1 MNIWIKSGT
10 KQRVQKM
17 FNKILR
23 QKKTQL
29 EEQIKLIEKS
39 IQEREQY
46 LGNINSQ
53 IEQTGRNLKEIQSK
67 LIESRKTLDEYR
79 HELGIAEGIITMQE
93 LGMEYTPNCNDLNKL
108 AVKKENIQK
117 SIASLIGN
125 NEAIITTRVY
135 RIDGSEAKGRQ
146 FQKTF
151 CENLL
156 IGFNSYYNKKKKSV
170 TQTNITKTEELLE
183 KKFITINNKAGL
195 MGVCINQEYLSYCIQ
210 LLYVELDEKI
220 AKTEERERIKEE
232 HRRLKEQ
239 EKLLAEAERAK
250 LELQKQRRMY
260 EQSLAK
266 ALNEQERQEFEAK
279 LKEIDK
285 READVDY
292 RINNSKAG
300 YLYITA
306 TKAMPNMTK
315 LGVTRRL
322 NPLVRIQELSTAS
335 TPWPFVCYGL
345 VFSDDAFDLETRIHE
360 YFDNKR
366 VNQENKHK
374 EFFYITPQEAIKV
387 LKEKF
392 GCDVHFVNEEE
403 GEDVNGIE

>member
-1 MNIWIKSGT
+1 
-10 KQRVQKM
+10 M
-17 FNKILR
+17 FNNLLKK
-23 QKKTQL
+23 QKQDLERQL
-29 EEQIKLIEKS
+29 EEIEKTIQIKTNRINEL
-39 IQEREQY
+39 
-46 LGNINSQ
+46 NSQ
-53 IEQTGRNLKEIQSK
+53 IVQTDGFLRQINQNIVNSK
-67 LIESRKTLDEYR
+67 RQIEEYKL
-79 HELGIAEGIITMQE
+79 ELGIAEGIITMQE
-93 LGMEYTPNCNDLNKL
+93 LGMEYTPNCNDLNEL
-108 AVKKENIQK
+108 AVKKVNIQK

-125 NEAIITTRVY
+125 NKAIITTRVY
-135 RIDGSEAKGRQ
+135 RIDGSESKGKK
-146 FQKTF
+146 FQKVF

-156 IGFNSYYNKKKKSV
+156 IGFNSYFNKKKKS
-170 TQTNITKTEELLE
+170 ITAYNYNSSVELI
-183 KKFITINNKAGL
+183 KSKFDKMNQKASL
-195 MGVCINQEYLSYCIQ
+195 MGVSINSTYLDLVLNLLQ
-210 LLYVELDEKI
+210 LELDEKI
-220 AKTEERERIKEE
+220 AKTEEKERIKEE
-232 HRRLKEQ
+232 RRRLREQ
-239 EKLLAEAERAK
+239 EKLLAEAEKAK

-279 LKEIDK
+279 LKEIDR

-366 VNQENKHK
+366 VNKENKHK

-387 LKEKF
+387 LKEEF
-392 GCDVHFVNEEE
+392 GCDIHFVNEEE
-403 GEDVNGIE
+403 SEEKE

>member
-1 MNIWIKSGT
+1 
-10 KQRVQKM
+10 M

-23 QKKTQL
+23 SQKTKL
-29 EEQIKLIEKS
+29 EEQINLIEKS
-39 IQEREQY
+39 IKEREQH
-46 LGNINSQ
+46 LANINSQ
-53 IEQTGRNLKEIQSK
+53 VEQSKQSLNEIQNK
-67 LIESRKTLDEYR
+67 LIESKTKLNNYQY
-79 HELGIAEGIITMQE
+79 ELGIAEGIITMQD
-93 LGMEYTPNCNDLNKL
+93 LGMEYTPAYSDLDEI
-108 AVKKENIQK
+108 ATKKAHIQK
-117 SIASLIGN
+117 FIASLIGN

-170 TQTNITKTEELLE
+170 TQANITKTEELLE
-183 KKFITINNKAGL
+183 KKFIAINNKAGL

-220 AKTEERERIKEE
+220 AKAEERERIKEE
-232 HRRLKEQ
+232 RRRLREQ
-239 EKLLAEAERAK
+239 EKLLAEAEKAK

-260 EQSLAK
+260 EQSLIK
-266 ALNEQERQEFEAK
+266 ALTEQERQEFEAK

-292 RINNSKAG
+292 RINNSRAG

-322 NPLVRIQELSTAS
+322 NPLVRIQELSSAA
-335 TPWPFVCYGL
+335 TPYPFVCYGL
-345 VFSDDAFDLETRIHE
+345 VFSDDAFDLEKRIHE

-366 VNQENKHK
+366 VNTENKHK

-392 GCDVHFVNEEE
+392 DCNVHFVNDESEDEEYK
-403 GEDVNGIE
+403 

>member
-1 MNIWIKSGT
+1 
-10 KQRVQKM
+10 M

-23 QKKTQL
+23 QHKARL
-29 EEQIKLIEKS
+29 EDKIREMEDS
-39 IQEREQY
+39 IQEQNKI
-46 LGNINSQ
+46 LANITSQ
-53 IEQTGRNLKEIQSK
+53 IEQEQFKLKETQNQLFDCRIK
-67 LIESRKTLDEYR
+67 LDECNKDIG
-79 HELGIAEGIITMQE
+79 LAEGILTMQD
-93 LGMEYTPNCNDLNKL
+93 LGIEYEPSLNDLDDI
-108 AVKKENIQK
+108 AYEKENVQRT
-117 SIASLIGN
+117 IARLLGN
-125 NEAIITTRVY
+125 DQVIIKTREY
-135 RIDGSEAKGRQ
+135 RIDGSDAKGNK

-151 CENLL
+151 CENMM
-156 IGFNSYYNKKKKSV
+156 ISFTTYYEKKRKGV
-170 TQTNITKTEELLE
+170 TKTNLTKTEELIK
-183 KKFITINNKAGL
+183 KKFETTNKKADL
-195 MGVCINQEYLSYCIQ
+195 LGVSISRRYLDLCMQ
-210 LLYVELDEKI
+210 LLHLELDQKI

-232 HRRLKEQ
+232 KSRLREQ
-239 EKLLAEAERAK
+239 ERLLAEAEKAK

-266 ALNEQERQEFEAK
+266 ALNEQERQEFESK

-322 NPLVRIQELSTAS
+322 NPLVRIQELSSAA
-335 TPWPFVCYGL
+335 TPYPFVCYGL

-366 VNQENKHK
+366 VNTENKHK
-374 EFFYITPQEAIKV
+374 EFFYITPQEAIKA

-392 GCDVHFVNEEE
+392 GCDVHFVNDESEDEE
-403 GEDVNGIE
+403 

>member
-1 MNIWIKSGT
+1 
-10 KQRVQKM
+10 M
-17 FNKILR
+17 FNNLLKK
-23 QKKTQL
+23 QKQDLECQL
-29 EEQIKLIEKS
+29 EEIEKTIQIKTNRINEL
-39 IQEREQY
+39 
-46 LGNINSQ
+46 NSQ
-53 IEQTGRNLKEIQSK
+53 IAQADGFLHQINQNIVNSK
-67 LIESRKTLDEYR
+67 RQIEEYKL
-79 HELGIAEGIITMQE
+79 ELGIAEGIITMQE
-93 LGMEYTPNCNDLNKL
+93 LGMEYTPNCNDLNEL
-108 AVKKENIQK
+108 AVKKVNIRK

-125 NEAIITTRVY
+125 NKAIITTRVY
-135 RIDGSEAKGRQ
+135 RIDDSEAKGKK
-146 FQKTF
+146 FQKVF

-156 IGFNSYYNKKKKSV
+156 IGFNSYFNKKKKS
-170 TQTNITKTEELLE
+170 ITAYNYNSSVELI
-183 KKFITINNKAGL
+183 KSKFDKMNQKASL
-195 MGVCINQEYLSYCIQ
+195 MGVSINSTYLDLVLNLLQ
-210 LLYVELDEKI
+210 LELDEKI
-220 AKTEERERIKEE
+220 AKTEEKERIKEE
-232 HRRLKEQ
+232 RRRLREQ
-239 EKLLAEAERAK
+239 EKLLAEAEKAK

-366 VNQENKHK
+366 VNKENKHK

-387 LKEKF
+387 LKEEF
-392 GCDVHFVNEEE
+392 GCDIHFVNEEE
-403 GEDVNGIE
+403 SEEKE

>member
-1 MNIWIKSGT
+1 
-10 KQRVQKM
+10 M
-17 FNKILR
+17 FNNLLKK
-23 QKKTQL
+23 QKQDLECQL
-29 EEQIKLIEKS
+29 EEIEKTIQIKTNRINEL
-39 IQEREQY
+39 
-46 LGNINSQ
+46 NSQ
-53 IEQTGRNLKEIQSK
+53 IAQADGFLRQINQNIVNSK
-67 LIESRKTLDEYR
+67 RQIEEYKL
-79 HELGIAEGIITMQE
+79 ELGIAEGIITMQE

-108 AVKKENIQK
+108 AVKKVNIQK

-125 NEAIITTRVY
+125 NKAIITTRVY
-135 RIDGSEAKGRQ
+135 RIDGSESKGKK
-146 FQKTF
+146 FQKVF

-156 IGFNSYYNKKKKSV
+156 IGFNSYFNKKKKS
-170 TQTNITKTEELLE
+170 ITAYNYNSSVELI
-183 KKFITINNKAGL
+183 KSKFDKMNQKASL
-195 MGVCINQEYLSYCIQ
+195 MGVSINSTYLDLVLNLLQ
-210 LLYVELDEKI
+210 LELDEKI
-220 AKTEERERIKEE
+220 VKTEEKERIKEE
-232 HRRLKEQ
+232 RRRLREQ
-239 EKLLAEAERAK
+239 EKLLTEAEKAK

-366 VNQENKHK
+366 VNKENKHK

-387 LKEKF
+387 LKEEF

-403 GEDVNGIE
+403 SGDEE

>member
-1 MNIWIKSGT
+1 MIRKGEWC
-10 KQRVQKM
+10 M
-17 FNKILR
+17 FNNLFKK
-23 QKKTQL
+23 QKQDLEHQLKEIEKTI
-29 EEQIKLIEKS
+29 QIKTNRINEL
-39 IQEREQY
+39 
-46 LGNINSQ
+46 NSQ
-53 IEQTGRNLKEIQSK
+53 ISQADDFLHQVNQNIANYKRQIEEYK
-67 LIESRKTLDEYR
+67 L
-79 HELGIAEGIITMQE
+79 ELGVAEGIITMQE
-93 LGMEYTPNCNDLNKL
+93 LGMEYTPNCNDLNDL
-108 AVKKENIQK
+108 AVKKANIQK

-125 NEAIITTRVY
+125 NKAIITTRVY

-156 IGFNSYYNKKKKSV
+156 IGFNSYYNNKKKSV
-170 TQTNITKTEELLE
+170 TQANITKTEELLE
-183 KKFITINNKAGL
+183 KKFIAINNKAGL

-210 LLYVELDEKI
+210 LLYAELDEKI
-220 AKTEERERIKEE
+220 AKAEERERINEE
-232 HRRLKEQ
+232 RRRLKEQ
-239 EKLLAEAERAK
+239 EKLLAEAEKAK

-260 EQSLAK
+260 EQSLSK

-300 YLYITA
+300 YLYVTA

-366 VNQENKHK
+366 VNKENKHK
-374 EFFYITPQEAIKV
+374 EFFYITPQEATKV
-387 LKEKF
+387 LKEEF
-392 GCDVHFVNEEE
+392 GCDVHFVNKEES
-403 GEDVNGIE
+403 EDADETN

>member
-1 MNIWIKSGT
+1 
-10 KQRVQKM
+10 M
-17 FNKILR
+17 FNKIFR
-23 QKKTQL
+23 QKKN
-29 EEQIKLIEKS
+29 QINLIEKT
-39 IQEREQY
+39 IEEKEKY
-46 LGNINSQ
+46 LSNINSQ
-53 IEQTGRNLKEIQSK
+53 IKEQNKKLDELQNKLTESK
-67 LIESRKTLDEYR
+67 TKLDEYQN
-79 HELGIAEGIITMQE
+79 EIGAVEGIITMQE
-93 LGMEYTPNCNDLNKL
+93 LGMEYTPVYNNLCEI
-108 AVKKENIQK
+108 AIKKANTQE
-117 SIASLIGN
+117 AIGTLFNN
-125 NEAIITTRVY
+125 NEVVVTTRVY
-135 RIDGSEAKGRQ
+135 RIDRSEVKGRQ
-146 FQKTF
+146 FQKIF

-156 IGFNSYYNKKKKSV
+156 VGFNSYYNKKKKSV
-170 TQTNITKTEELLE
+170 TQGNIIKTAELIR
-183 KKFITINNKAGL
+183 KKFDSINNKASL
-195 MGVCINQEYLSYCIQ
+195 MGVSINQKYLELSIQ
-210 LLYVELDEKI
+210 LLYLELDEKI

-232 HRRLKEQ
+232 RRRLREQ
-239 EKLLAEAERAK
+239 EKLLAEAEKAK

-260 EQSLAK
+260 EQSLEK
-266 ALNEQERQEFEAK
+266 ALNEQERQEFETK

-292 RINNSKAG
+292 RLQNSKAG

-366 VNQENKHK
+366 VNTENKHK

-387 LKEKF
+387 LKEEF

-403 GEDVNGIE
+403 SEDEE

>member
-1 MNIWIKSGT
+1 
-10 KQRVQKM
+10 M
-17 FNKILR
+17 FNNLLKK
-23 QKKTQL
+23 QKQDLECQL
-29 EEQIKLIEKS
+29 EEIEKTIQIKTNRINEL
-39 IQEREQY
+39 
-46 LGNINSQ
+46 NSQ
-53 IEQTGRNLKEIQSK
+53 IAQADGFLRQINQNIVNSK
-67 LIESRKTLDEYR
+67 RQIEEYKL
-79 HELGIAEGIITMQE
+79 ELGIAEGIITMQE
-93 LGMEYTPNCNDLNKL
+93 LGMEYTPNCNDLNEL
-108 AVKKENIQK
+108 AVKKVNIQK

-125 NEAIITTRVY
+125 NKAIITTRVY
-135 RIDGSEAKGRQ
+135 RIDGSEAKGKK
-146 FQKTF
+146 FQKVF

-156 IGFNSYYNKKKKSV
+156 VGFNSYFNKKKKS
-170 TQTNITKTEELLE
+170 ITAYNYNSSVELI
-183 KKFITINNKAGL
+183 KSKFDKMNQKASL
-195 MGVCINQEYLSYCIQ
+195 MGVSINSTYLDLVLNLLQ
-210 LLYVELDEKI
+210 LELDEKI
-220 AKTEERERIKEE
+220 VKTEEKERIKEE
-232 HRRLKEQ
+232 RRRLREQ
-239 EKLLAEAERAK
+239 EKLLAEAEKAK

-366 VNQENKHK
+366 VNKENKHK

-387 LKEKF
+387 LKEEF
-392 GCDVHFVNEEE
+392 GCDIHFVNEEE
-403 GEDVNGIE
+403 SEEKE

>member
-1 MNIWIKSGT
+1 
-10 KQRVQKM
+10 M
-17 FNKILR
+17 FNNLLKK
-23 QKKTQL
+23 QKQDLECQL
-29 EEQIKLIEKS
+29 EEIEKTIQIKTNRINEL
-39 IQEREQY
+39 
-46 LGNINSQ
+46 NSQ
-53 IEQTGRNLKEIQSK
+53 IAQADGFLRQINQNIVNSK
-67 LIESRKTLDEYR
+67 RQIEEYKL
-79 HELGIAEGIITMQE
+79 ELGIAEGIITTQE
-93 LGMEYTPNCNDLNKL
+93 LGMEYTPNCNDLNEL
-108 AVKKENIQK
+108 AVKKVNIQK

-125 NEAIITTRVY
+125 NKAIITTRVY
-135 RIDGSEAKGRQ
+135 RIDGSESKGKK
-146 FQKTF
+146 FQKVF

-156 IGFNSYYNKKKKSV
+156 IGFNSYFNKKKKS
-170 TQTNITKTEELLE
+170 ITAYNYNSSVELI
-183 KKFITINNKAGL
+183 KSKFDKMNQKASL
-195 MGVCINQEYLSYCIQ
+195 MGVSINSTYLDLVLNLLQ
-210 LLYVELDEKI
+210 LELDEKI
-220 AKTEERERIKEE
+220 VKTEEKERIKEE
-232 HRRLKEQ
+232 RRRLREQ
-239 EKLLAEAERAK
+239 EKLLAEAEKAK

-306 TKAMPNMTK
+306 TKTMPNMTK

-366 VNQENKHK
+366 VNKENKHK

-387 LKEKF
+387 LKEEF
-392 GCDVHFVNEEE
+392 GCDVQFVNEEE
-403 GEDVNGIE
+403 SGDEE

>member
-1 MNIWIKSGT
+1 MKRKGEGC
-10 KQRVQKM
+10 M
-17 FNKILR
+17 FNNLLKK
-23 QKKTQL
+23 QKQDLECQL
-29 EEQIKLIEKS
+29 EEIEKTIQIKTNRINEL
-39 IQEREQY
+39 
-46 LGNINSQ
+46 NSQ
-53 IEQTGRNLKEIQSK
+53 IAQADGFLRQINQNIVNSK
-67 LIESRKTLDEYR
+67 RQIEEYKL
-79 HELGIAEGIITMQE
+79 ELGVAEGIITMQE
-93 LGMEYTPNCNDLNKL
+93 LGMEYTPNCNDLNEL
-108 AVKKENIQK
+108 AVKKVNIQK

-125 NEAIITTRVY
+125 NKAIITTRVY
-135 RIDGSEAKGRQ
+135 RIDGSEAKGKK
-146 FQKTF
+146 FQKVF

-156 IGFNSYYNKKKKSV
+156 IGFNSYFNKKKKS
-170 TQTNITKTEELLE
+170 ITAYNYNSSVELI
-183 KKFITINNKAGL
+183 KSKFDKMNQKASL
-195 MGVCINQEYLSYCIQ
+195 MGVSINSTYLDLVLNLLQ
-210 LLYVELDEKI
+210 LELDEKI
-220 AKTEERERIKEE
+220 AKTEEKERIKEE
-232 HRRLKEQ
+232 RRKLREQ
-239 EKLLAEAERAK
+239 EKLLAEAEKAK

-360 YFDNKR
+360 YFNNKR
-366 VNQENKHK
+366 VNTENKHK

-387 LKEKF
+387 LKEEF

-403 GEDVNGIE
+403 SEDD

>member
-1 MNIWIKSGT
+1 MI
-10 KQRVQKM
+10 
-17 FNKILR
+17 FNKILKQ
-23 QKKTQL
+23 QKVKL
-29 EEQIKLIEKS
+29 EEQLNLIEKL

-46 LGNINSQ
+46 LDNVNSQ
-53 IEQTGRNLKEIQSK
+53 VEHSKVMLDEIQSK
-67 LIESRKTLDEYR
+67 LIESKTKLNDYQ

-93 LGMEYTPNCNDLNKL
+93 LGMEYTPAYSDLDEI
-108 AVKKENIQK
+108 ATKKANIQK

-156 IGFNSYYNKKKKSV
+156 IGFNSYYNNKKKSV
-170 TQTNITKTEELLE
+170 TQANITKTEELLE
-183 KKFITINNKAGL
+183 KKFIAINNKAGL

-210 LLYVELDEKI
+210 LLYAELDEKI

-232 HRRLKEQ
+232 RRRLREQ
-239 EKLLAEAERAK
+239 EKLLAEAEKAK

-266 ALNEQERQEFEAK
+266 ALSEKERQEFEAK

-292 RINNSKAG
+292 RINNSRAG

-306 TKAMPNMTK
+306 TKAMPNFCK
-315 LGVTRRL
+315 LGATRRL
-322 NPLVRIQELSTAS
+322 NPLVRLSELSSAS
-335 TPWPFVCYGL
+335 VPFPYICYGL
-345 VFSDDAFDLETRIHE
+345 VFSDDVFDLETKIHN
-360 YFDNKR
+360 YFDDKRTNK
-366 VNQENKHK
+366 ENKHK
-374 EFFYITPQEAIKV
+374 EFFNITPQEAIKV
-387 LKEKF
+387 LKEEF

-403 GEDVNGIE
+403 SEGEE

>member
-1 MNIWIKSGT
+1 
-10 KQRVQKM
+10 M
-17 FNKILR
+17 FNNLFKK
-23 QKKTQL
+23 QKQDLEHQLKEIEKTI
-29 EEQIKLIEKS
+29 QIKTNRINEL
-39 IQEREQY
+39 
-46 LGNINSQ
+46 NSQ
-53 IEQTGRNLKEIQSK
+53 ISQADDFLHQVNQNIANYKRQIEEYK
-67 LIESRKTLDEYR
+67 L
-79 HELGIAEGIITMQE
+79 ELGVAEGIITMQE
-93 LGMEYTPNCNDLNKL
+93 LGMEYTPNCNDLNDL
-108 AVKKENIQK
+108 AVKKANIQK

-125 NEAIITTRVY
+125 NKAIITTRVY
-135 RIDGSEAKGRQ
+135 RVDGSETKGRQ

-151 CENLL
+151 CDNLL
-156 IGFNSYYNKKKKSV
+156 IGFNSYYNNKKKSV
-170 TQTNITKTEELLE
+170 TQANITKTEELLK
-183 KKFITINNKAGL
+183 KKFIAINNKAGL

-220 AKTEERERIKEE
+220 AKAEERERIKEE

-239 EKLLAEAERAK
+239 EKLLAEAEKTK

-260 EQSLAK
+260 EQSLEK

-300 YLYITA
+300 YLYVTA

-345 VFSDDAFDLETRIHE
+345 VFSDDAFDLETKIHE

-366 VNQENKHK
+366 VNKENKHK

-387 LKEKF
+387 LKEEF
-392 GCDVHFVNEEE
+392 GCDVHFVNDEESGDE
-403 GEDVNGIE
+403 EC

>member
-1 MNIWIKSGT
+1 
-10 KQRVQKM
+10 M
-17 FNKILR
+17 FNKIFR
-23 QKKTQL
+23 QKKN
-29 EEQIKLIEKS
+29 QINLIEKT
-39 IQEREQY
+39 IEEREKY
-46 LGNINSQ
+46 LSSINSQ
-53 IEQTGRNLKEIQSK
+53 IKEQNKKLDELQNKLTKSK
-67 LIESRKTLDEYR
+67 TKLDEYQN
-79 HELGIAEGIITMQE
+79 EIGAVEGIITMQE
-93 LGMEYTPNCNDLNKL
+93 LGMEYTPVYNNLSEI
-108 AVKKENIQK
+108 AIKKANTQE
-117 SIASLIGN
+117 AIGTLFNN
-125 NEAIITTRVY
+125 NEVVITTRVY
-135 RIDGSEAKGRQ
+135 RIDRSEVKGRQ
-146 FQKTF
+146 FQKIF

-156 IGFNSYYNKKKKSV
+156 VGFNSYYNKKKKSV
-170 TQTNITKTEELLE
+170 TQGNIIKTAELIR
-183 KKFITINNKAGL
+183 KKFDSINNKASL
-195 MGVCINQEYLSYCIQ
+195 MGVSINQKYLELSIQ
-210 LLYVELDEKI
+210 LLYLELDEKI

-232 HRRLKEQ
+232 RRRLREQ
-239 EKLLAEAERAK
+239 EKLLAEAEKAK

-260 EQSLAK
+260 EQSLEK
-266 ALNEQERQEFEAK
+266 ALNEQERQEFETK

-292 RINNSKAG
+292 RLQNSKAG

-366 VNQENKHK
+366 VNTENKHK

-387 LKEKF
+387 LKEEF

-403 GEDVNGIE
+403 SEGEE

>member
-1 MNIWIKSGT
+1 
-10 KQRVQKM
+10 M

-29 EEQIKLIEKS
+29 EEQINLIEKS
-39 IQEREQY
+39 IQEREQH
-46 LGNINSQ
+46 LSNINSQ
-53 IEQTGRNLKEIQSK
+53 IEQQNQSLSQIQNK
-67 LIESRKTLDEYR
+67 LIDSKRRLNECQK
-79 HELGIAEGIITMQE
+79 ELRTAEGIITMQE
-93 LGMEYTPNCNDLNKL
+93 LGMIYEPVYHSLDTIAC
-108 AVKKENIQK
+108 KKSKIQEA
-117 SIASLIGN
+117 IGELIGN
-125 NEAIITTRVY
+125 DKAIITTRVY
-135 RIDGSEAKGRQ
+135 RIDGSESKGRQ

-156 IGFNSYYNKKKKSV
+156 IGFNSYFNQKKKAV
-170 TQTNITKTEELLE
+170 TSTNVTKTEELII
-183 KKFITINNKAGL
+183 KKFNAINRKSAL
-195 MGVCINQEYLSYCIQ
+195 MGVSINQEYLSYCIQ
-210 LLYVELDEKI
+210 LLYAELDEKI
-220 AKTEERERIKEE
+220 AKAEERERIKEE
-232 HRRLKEQ
+232 RRRLREQ
-239 EKLLAEAERAK
+239 EKLLAEAEKAK

-260 EQSLAK
+260 EQSLEK

-292 RINNSKAG
+292 RINNSRAG

-322 NPLVRIQELSTAS
+322 NPLVRIQELSSAA
-335 TPWPFVCYGL
+335 TPYPFVCYGL
-345 VFSDDAFDLETRIHE
+345 VFSDNAFDLETKIHE

-366 VNQENKHK
+366 VNKENKHK

-392 GCDVHFVNEEE
+392 DCDVHFVNEEE
-403 GEDVNGIE
+403 SEDEE